1 MPKKIAY
8 IGEFQFPHGAATTK
22 RALSLGR
29 LFAHC
34 GYNVSFYCLSPE
46 TASPDNINGIFENFH
61 FSNLVLKNS
70 NNSSLRKLSNWM
82 FSGYKMIKLFAPT
95 KPDYIVLTEGFSRF
109 LLPLLIYA
117 KRHNIKIIVDA
128 EDWHEYSHLP
138 FGKFGPFAL
147 DTHLAITLL
156 MKKCDGIIAISS
168 FFERYYLKANVKAIR
183 VPILIDKKENI
194 SQFVKKDAFNQGYL
208 HLIYAGNP
216 GKRDII
222 DVAIYG
228 LDALVKEGI
237 KVKIHLVGPSRQSI
251 ENILGH
257 NSALLEQLKDS
268 IVFHGRV
275 NPDEVLALLANADF
289 SFLIRS
295 DMRYAHAG
303 FPSKFVESLSA
314 GLPVICNLT
323 SDIGMYLKDGQNGF
337 VMNDTSIE
345 SFVDCVRKA
354 SFLSEEKRMQ
364 MKLAAKTEA
373 HEAFDYRN
381 FIAPVKEFFLAIDA
395 QT

>member
-8 IGEFQFPHGAATTK
+8 IGEFQFPYGAATTK

-46 TASPDNINGIFENFH
+46 TASPDKIKGVFENFH

-82 FSGYKMIKLFAPT
+82 FSGYKMIKLFAPS

-109 LLPLLIYA
+109 LLPLLLYA

-128 EDWHEYSHLP
+128 EDWHDYAHLP

-168 FFERYYLKANVKAIR
+168 FFERYYLNANVKAIR
-183 VPILIDKKENI
+183 VPILIDKKEDIN
-194 SQFVKKDAFNQGYL
+194 QFVKKDAFNQGYL

-228 LDALVKEGI
+228 LDALVREGI

-251 ENILGH
+251 ENILGS
-257 NSALLEQLKDS
+257 NSGLLEQLKDS
-268 IVFHGRV
+268 IAFHGRV

-289 SFLIRS
+289 SFLIRP
-295 DMRYAHAG
+295 DMKYAHAG

-337 VMNDTSIE
+337 VMNDTSVE
-345 SFVDCVRKA
+345 SFVECVRKA

-381 FIAPVKEFFLAIDA
+381 FIAPVKEFLLAIDA
-395 QT
+395 QQ